1 MTSLPFWEKP
11 LSELTTEQWEALC
24 DSCARCCQIKLE
36 DENTGARY
44 ITNIVCELLDQEQ
57 CRCTDYAQRAI
68 KVPDCIVLTVK
79 NSSSLDWMPG
89 TCAYRLRANGEPLP
103 DWHPLISGDSQSVHD
118 AGISVRGKVISEAE
132 VDEDEFEEYVIGKM
146 DPALGGE
153 AIAVDVIE
161 EGRGEAELSDEDDHD

>member
-24 DSCARCCQIKLE
+24 DGCARCCQIKLE